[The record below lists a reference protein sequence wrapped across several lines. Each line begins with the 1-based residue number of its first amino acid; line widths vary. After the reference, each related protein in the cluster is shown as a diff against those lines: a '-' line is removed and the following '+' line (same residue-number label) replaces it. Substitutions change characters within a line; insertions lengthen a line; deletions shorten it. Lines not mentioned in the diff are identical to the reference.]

1 MEFNA
6 YPFTKECKISLCN
19 KEGEYIMGGTSM
31 ALSGY
36 WKCQAFAQQSVRERE
51 RERERMCV
59 CVCARMCTRVHVC
72 KPSVRNPITA
82 EFQNSPSI
90 TGIINVCFL
99 MGGGQLDGCKTLI

>member
-51 RERERMCV
+51 REREFSISPCDL
-59 CVCARMCTRVHVC
+59 
-72 KPSVRNPITA
+72 KPYL
-82 EFQNSPSI
+82 Q
-90 TGIINVCFL
+90 
-99 MGGGQLDGCKTLI
+99 